1 MTLPSRRLSRPLA
14 RSTMSSAWSHGTLTR
29 RRVTLPCTESDAT
42 TLRLDSSAINCST
55 VRTGTSWKLKV
66 TGLPVKPRCPTALAA
81 WVTLPAVTAPTAA
94 GACRGLISTTYSL
107 PLW

>member
-1 MTLPSRRLSRPLA
+1 M
-14 RSTMSSAWSHGTLTR
+14 
-29 RRVTLPCTESDAT
+29 PCTESEAT

-66 TGLPVKPRCPTALAA
+66 TGLPVKPRWPTAFAA

-94 GACRGLISTTYSL
+94 GACRALISTTYSL